1 MNGMNDQRFHDL
13 AMKTIAGHATDAER
27 AELDSLLAGNPEL
40 KAEFE
45 RLRVDVR
52 IGTELLPIV
61 AATEAT
67 APEFPGYARERL
79 QSKVRQSLG
88 ANPASAKE
96 TESAPGRAWRLWLG
110 VATVILVL
118 LTLLIPIFLRPS
130 TPLIQV
136 AMLDTT
142 GATRGDAT
150 NELAVLQ
157 EMWQKSAVQNFT
169 DTAELDAWE
178 KAWPS
183 DTQRGAAKI
192 IYDRAAGEVRALVRR
207 KQEIIQKSFSV
218 DRDLAAALQQA
229 NTFIQ
234 EQTKME

>member
-13 AMKTIAGHATDAER
+13 AMKVLARQATGAER
-27 AELDSLLAGNPEL
+27 AELDSLLTGSPEL

-52 IGTELLPIV
+52 IGTELLPVV

-67 APEFPGYARERL
+67 APEFPAYARERL
-79 QSKVRQSLG
+79 QTKVRQTLG
-88 ANPASAKE
+88 AHRPSLKPAEPAR
-96 TESAPGRAWRLWLG
+96 GWAWRLWLG
-110 VATVILVL
+110 LATVTAVII
-118 LTLLIPIFLRPS
+118 TLLIALLLRPS

-150 NELAVLQ
+150 NEITVLQ
-157 EMWQKSAVQNFT
+157 EMWQKSAVQKFA
-169 DTAELDAWE
+169 DTAELEAWE

-183 DTQRGAAKI
+183 DRQRGAAKI
-192 IYDRAAGEVRALVRR
+192 IYDRAAGEVRVLVRR
-207 KQEIIQKSFSV
+207 QQEIIQKSFTVGS
-218 DRDLAAALQQA
+218 DLTAAVQQA
-229 NTFIQ
+229 KAFIH
-234 EQTKME
+234 EQTTR

>member
-13 AMKTIAGHATDAER
+13 AMKVLARQATEAER
-27 AELDSLLAGNPEL
+27 AELDSLLTGHPQL
-40 KAEFE
+40 KEEFE

-52 IGTELLPIV
+52 IGTELLPVV

-67 APEFPGYARERL
+67 APEFPAYARERL
-79 QSKVRQSLG
+79 QTKVRQTLG

-96 TESAPGRAWRLWLG
+96 AESARGWAWRLWLG
-110 VATVILVL
+110 LATVTAVV
-118 LTLLIPIFLRPS
+118 LTLLIPLLVRPS

-136 AMLDTT
+136 AMLDST

-150 NELAVLQ
+150 NEVAVLQ

-169 DTAELDAWE
+169 DTAELEAWA

-183 DTQRGAAKI
+183 NTQRGAAKI
-192 IYDRAAGEVRALVRR
+192 IYDRAAGEVRVLVRWQ
-207 KQEIIQKSFSV
+207 QEIIQKSFTVES
-218 DRDLAAALQQA
+218 DLTAAVQQA
-229 NTFIQ
+229 KAFIH
-234 EQTKME
+234 EQTTR

>member
-13 AMKTIAGHATDAER
+13 AMKVLARKATDVER
-27 AELDSLLAGNPEL
+27 AELDSLLTGSPQL

-45 RLRVDVR
+45 RLRADVR
-52 IGTELLPIV
+52 IAAELLPIV

-67 APEFPGYARERL
+67 AREFPAYARERL
-79 QSKVRQSLG
+79 QTKVRQTLG

-96 TESAPGRAWRLWLG
+96 AESARGWAWRLWLSL
-110 VATVILVL
+110 ATVTAVV
-118 LTLLIPIFLRPS
+118 LTLLIPLLVRTS

-136 AMLDTT
+136 AMLDTS

-150 NELAVLQ
+150 NEVAVLQ
-157 EMWQKSAVQNFT
+157 EMWHKSTVQNFT
-169 DTAELDAWE
+169 DTAELEAWE

-183 DTQRGAAKI
+183 GTPRGAAKI
-192 IYDRAAGEVRALVRR
+192 IYDRAAGEVRVLVRR
-207 KQEIIQKSFSV
+207 QQQIIQKSFPV
-218 DRDLAAALQQA
+218 ERDLAAALKQA

>member
-13 AMKTIAGHATDAER
+13 AMKVLARQAIEAER
-27 AELDSLLAGNPEL
+27 AELDSLLTGNPQL

-67 APEFPGYARERL
+67 APEFPAYARERL
-79 QSKVRQSLG
+79 QTKVRQTLG
-88 ANPASAKE
+88 ANLASAKE
-96 TESAPGRAWRLWLG
+96 AESARGWAWRLWLG
-110 VATVILVL
+110 LATVTAVII
-118 LTLLIPIFLRPS
+118 TLLIPLLVRPS
-130 TPLIQV
+130 TPIIQV

-142 GATRGDAT
+142 GATRGGAT
-150 NELAVLQ
+150 NEVAVLQ
-157 EMWQKSAVQNFT
+157 EMWQKSTVQNFT
-169 DTAELDAWE
+169 DTAELETWA

-192 IYDRAAGEVRALVRR
+192 IYDRAAGEVRVLVRR
-207 KQEIIQKSFSV
+207 QQEIIQKSFTVES
-218 DRDLAAALQQA
+218 DLTAAVQQA
-229 NTFIQ
+229 KAFIH
-234 EQTKME
+234 EQTTR